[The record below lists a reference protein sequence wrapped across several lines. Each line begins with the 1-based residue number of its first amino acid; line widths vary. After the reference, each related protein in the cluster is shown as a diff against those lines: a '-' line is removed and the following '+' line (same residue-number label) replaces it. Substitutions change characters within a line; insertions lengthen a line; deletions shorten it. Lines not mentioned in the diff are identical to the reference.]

1 MIWDFE
7 NLLSRRL
14 LLWASVNIL
23 AGVGMAFFG
32 EGVWSVFGLVI
43 IVWGAVN
50 GIIALLG
57 LRKAGRR
64 LFQPSTREV
73 EEKEAARIQKI
84 LWINNALD
92 VLYVAGGTAILYF
105 LGQDMLFWRGIGLGI
120 IFQGV
125 FLFIF
130 DLWHAR
136 RAPEPYQLP
145 HLPLFTHPDHQ
156 PFLFEGE
163 KPAALLIHGFP
174 GSALEMRHLGK
185 TLNETGWTVR
195 GMLLPGFGSE
205 LPGLIQNNN
214 DSWVESVRKDLADL
228 QTAGHS
234 PILLVGYSFGA
245 ALAMQVAV
253 ACPVDGLALI
263 SPMTWKEPRWAKP
276 LLDFVRAMLPLS
288 VRPLQH
294 IPLDSPLL
302 EEELFQY
309 QPEFDEDDPDQV
321 EEMRRL
327 EIPLMIL
334 DQLREVGREGL
345 AAAPKINAP
354 TLVIQGEQDKVIQPK
369 WTEDMTKKI
378 PGLVS
383 YVALEG
389 PHGLTMPHCPS
400 FEEVLSLLASFA
412 KDIKGSFDK

>member
-14 LLWASVNIL
+14 MLWAGANIL
-23 AGVGMAFFG
+23 VGAGMALFG
-32 EGVWSVFGLVI
+32 EGIWPVFGLTA
-43 IVWGAVN
+43 IVWGTVN
-50 GIIALLG
+50 GLIALFG
-57 LRKAGRR
+57 LRKAVQH
-64 LFQPSTREV
+64 LFQPSTDEV
-73 EEKEAARIQKI
+73 EVKEAAQIRKI

-92 VLYVAGGTAILYF
+92 VLYVAGGAAFLYF
-105 LGQDMLFWRGIGLGI
+105 LGQNNLFWRGVGWGTIL
-120 IFQGV
+120 QGA
-125 FLFIF
+125 FLFGF

-185 TLNETGWTVR
+185 ALNEAGWTVR
-195 GMLLPGFGSE
+195 GGLLPGFGSE

-214 DSWVESVRKDLADL
+214 DSWVESVRQELVDLRA
-228 QTAGHS
+228 AGHG
-234 PILLVGYSFGA
+234 PILLVGYSFGG
-245 ALAMQVAV
+245 ALAMQVA
-253 ACPVDGLALI
+253 ATNPVDGLALI
-263 SPMTWKEPRWAKP
+263 SPMIWKEPPSMKP

-345 AAAPKINAP
+345 SAAPQIKVP
-354 TLVIQGEQDKVIQPK
+354 TLVIQGKQDKVIQPK

-400 FEEVLSLLASFA
+400 FEEVLSKVVEFGVQIRNS
-412 KDIKGSFDK
+412 